1 MPSRQSQARCYFLE
15 IPPELRLEIYAH
27 AFGGPGTYVFNT
39 SIFDDVLISS
49 IDNRWDRGVKPNAG
63 ALSLLRSCKQI
74 YQEAHE
80 VLVSS
85 VLFTAYVE
93 GERQPE
99 VAGTATGIS
108 KGYEYEAGWYRSLGS
123 IQDWTVLRQA
133 LRLEIQVWSMMGSSK
148 ECSALQARRVGALV
162 KGLDGGRH
170 LKTLDVCLRIF
181 DRECDYEA
189 LHDALRHVECGGKVT
204 LRTHPFSLRYQP
216 DEKIAALA
224 GAMSA

>member
-1 MPSRQSQARCYFLE
+1 MSPRQSKPRCHFLE
-15 IPPELRLEIYAH
+15 IPAELRLEIYGH
-27 AFGGPGTYVFNT
+27 ALGGPGTYVFNT

-49 IDNRWDRGVKPNAG
+49 IDNRWDRGVKPDVG

-74 YQEAHE
+74 YREAHE

-93 GERQPE
+93 GEPQPE
-99 VAGTATGIS
+99 LAGTTRGMS

-133 LRLEIQVWSMMGSSK
+133 QRLEIQVWSMMGSSK
-148 ECSALQARRVGALV
+148 ECSALQARRVGALL
-162 KGLDGGRH
+162 KGLDCGRY

-181 DRECDYEA
+181 DGECDYEA
-189 LHDALRHVECGGKVT
+189 LYQALKDVDCGGRVT

-216 DEKIAALA
+216 DEKIAELA
-224 GAMSA
+224 SAMGA